1 MRLHGLQRS
10 KPSIEKEKGQ
20 GKVNVVPTSSS
31 VATQFQLPG
40 SQ

>member
-1 MRLHGLQRS
+1 MAYKEA

-31 VATQFQLPG
+31 VATQFQFPG